1 MNEFDLYCERTDPG
15 LWAEPTNAV
24 TNLAF
29 IVAAVLAF
37 RHAGSERRWPDW
49 LLAGLIAA
57 IGLGSFAFHTMAN
70 RVGMLADVIPILAFQ
85 LSFLGVHAKRILRL
99 GVIGIGT
106 LYLAFLALVAGV
118 SQLPSEWLNGSMSY
132 FPALI
137 MLLFLSGLQRRA
149 GRAGSARLMWAGGI
163 FVVSLTLRS
172 VDQALCTAWP
182 TGTHAAW
189 HVLNACVLYLCAT
202 AVAPKRRQKNAGDR
216 APANVKE
223 EVFSTR

>member
-1 MNEFDLYCERTDPG
+1 MGEFDLYCERTDPG
-15 LWAEPTNAV
+15 LWAEPLNAV

-29 IVAAVLAF
+29 ILAAALAF
-37 RHAGSERRWPDW
+37 RQAGPARGWPDG

-57 IGLGSFAFHTMAN
+57 IGLGSLAFHTMAN

-85 LSFLGVHAKRILRL
+85 LSFLGVHATRILRL
-99 GVIGIGT
+99 GVLRTGA
-106 LYLAFLALVAGV
+106 LYLVFVALIAGV
-118 SQLPSEWLNGSMSY
+118 SQLPSEWLNGSVSY
-132 FPALI
+132 FPALA
-137 MLLFLSGLQRRA
+137 MLVLLSGLQLRA
-149 GRAGSARLMWAGGI
+149 GRAGSGRLLWAGGI

-172 VDQALCTAWP
+172 LDMALCTVWP

-189 HVLNACVLYLCAT
+189 HMLNGCVLYLCAT

>member
-1 MNEFDLYCERTDPG
+1 MGEFDLYCERTDPG
-15 LWAEPTNAV
+15 LWAEPVNAV

-37 RHAGSERRWPDW
+37 QQAGSERRWPDW
-49 LLAGLIAA
+49 LLTGLIAA
-57 IGLGSFAFHTMAN
+57 IGFGSFAFHTMAN

-85 LSFLGVHAKRILRL
+85 LSFLGVHATRILRL
-99 GVIGIGT
+99 GVIGTGA
-106 LYLAFLALVAGV
+106 LYLAFIALVAGV

-132 FPALI
+132 FPALA
-137 MLLFLSGLQRRA
+137 MLIFLSGLQRRA
-149 GRAGSARLMWAGGI
+149 GRAGSARLLRAGGI
-163 FVVSLTLRS
+163 FVISLTLRS
-172 VDQALCTAWP
+172 VDEALCSAWP
-182 TGTHAAW
+182 IGTHAAW

-202 AVAPKRRQKNAGDR
+202 AVASGRGQKNAGDS